1 MAALYRAL
9 SPFALFFLISTV
21 PAFAQDFNA
30 MPVHQLRAEV
40 PNAHPSGYYVLAS
53 RLYDRGDR
61 DEAVFWFYAGQ
72 LRYRTHLAC
81 NPDLPPDGDPALF
94 SALSDV
100 IGSEINFY
108 AFGNLD
114 LLLETIDAVI
124 EWDQSTPNGYAP
136 DADCS
141 TSRIDV
147 LAGLRQL
154 QTHIAENIDEIRAER
169 ISSGLGGL

>member
-9 SPFALFFLISTV
+9 SPFVFFFLLSTV
-21 PAFAQDFNA
+21 PAVAQDFHS
-30 MPVHQLRAEV
+30 MPVDQLRAEA
-40 PNAHPSGYYVLAS
+40 PNAHPSAYYVLAS
-53 RLYDRGDR
+53 RLYDRGDK

-94 SALSDV
+94 SALSEV
-100 IGSEINFY
+100 IGSEINYY
-108 AFGNLD
+108 AFGDLD
-114 LLLETIDAVI
+114 RLLDTIDAVI

-141 TSRIDV
+141 AVRTDV
-147 LAGLRQL
+147 LAGLNQL
-154 QTHIAENIDEIRAER
+154 QAHIAENADDIRAQR
-169 ISSGLGGL
+169 LSSGRDGL